1 MLVVIIV
8 LLLVSSF
15 VGGVFLFMKNKG
27 GTTER
32 VTIGEIQ
39 KISNKTVSSS
49 EQEIVKSS
57 IKTYPRA
64 RFIKIGKT
72 GIVSNWKNRN
82 INLMEVYV
90 YDKNDNNI
98 ALKKPIASN
107 TPGFKGTVSKL
118 VDGDEMTMGQT
129 GSLEENESQQQRQ
142 SFEIDLGSMYE
153 IKSVV
158 LLDKTNGDPDRLDRI
173 RVTLIDD
180 DLKIVSKTRD
190 LTMSDVK
197 KGSKHKYDF
206 GTSAGRLRET
216 GKWSLQSVDCIGKWS
231 EWSSCSVGCGT
242 KGESQEG
249 QTKRKWITIR
259 KAENGGKACVYDL
272 NKDGFKNCM
281 SKCTAMGRYVKILH
295 TRTHKTHGHNAII
308 NLSDVRVYDI
318 DGTNIALN
326 RYVSGTSEHSSLYNW
341 VKLTDGSTANHNFAH
356 TGHGNNKDGGAS
368 YGARYRKKGW
378 TVDQPEYFIID
389 LGSRKEIKKLQVVN
403 RRDCCRWRIH
413 GIKLQIIDE
422 DGKTVNW
429 ETPIITGSP
438 WNSELTLPEQKW
450 KH

>member
-15 VGGVFLFMKNKG
+15 IGGVFLFMKNKG
-27 GTTER
+27 GTTEK
-32 VTIGEIQ
+32 VTTGEIQ

-49 EQEIVKSS
+49 EQEIVRSS

-64 RFIKIGKT
+64 QFIKIGKT

-180 DLKIVSKTRD
+180 DLKIVTKTRD
-190 LTMSDVK
+190 LTTSDVK

-206 GTSAGRLRET
+206 GT

-231 EWSSCSVGCGT
+231 EWSPCSVGCGT

-272 NKDGFKNCM
+272 NKDGFKKCM
-281 SKCTAMGRYVKILH
+281 SPCTAMGRYIKILH
-295 TRTHKTHGHNAII
+295 TRTHKTHGHNGII
-308 NLSDVRVYDI
+308 NLSDVRVYDV
-318 DGTNIALN
+318 DGNNISAH
-326 RYVSGTSEHSSLYNW
+326 RGVSGTSEHSSTHNW
-341 VKLTDGSTANHNFAH
+341 QNLTDGSTHNFAH
-356 TGHGNNKDGGAS
+356 TGHGDQKGNNYS
-368 YGARYRKKGW
+368 ARYRKKGW

-389 LGSRKEIKKLQVVN
+389 LGMRAEIKKLQVVN
-403 RRDCCRWRIH
+403 RRDCCRGRIH

-438 WNSELTLPEQKW
+438 WNNWLTLPEQKW
-450 KH
+450 WSR

>member
-15 VGGVFLFMKNKG
+15 IGGVFLFMKNKG
-27 GTTER
+27 GTTEK
-32 VTIGEIQ
+32 VTTGEIQ

-49 EQEIVKSS
+49 EQEIVRSS

-64 RFIKIGKT
+64 QFIKIGKT

-206 GTSAGRLRET
+206 GT

-231 EWSSCSVGCGT
+231 EWSPCSVGCGT

-272 NKDGFKNCM
+272 NKDGFKKCM
-281 SKCTAMGRYVKILH
+281 SRCTAMGRYVKILH
-295 TRTHKTHGHNAII
+295 TRTHKTHGHNGII

-318 DGTNIALN
+318 DGNNISAH
-326 RYVSGTSEHSSLYNW
+326 RGVSGTSEHSSTHNW
-341 VKLTDGSTANHNFAH
+341 QNLTDGSTHNFAH
-356 TGHGNNKDGGAS
+356 TGHGDQKGNNYS
-368 YGARYRKKGW
+368 ARFRKKGW
-378 TVDQPEYFIID
+378 TIDQPEYFIID
-389 LGSRKEIKKLQVVN
+389 LGMRAEIKRLQVVN
-403 RRDCCRWRIH
+403 RRDCCRGRIH

-438 WNSELTLPEQKW
+438 WDSILTLPEQKW

>member
-15 VGGVFLFMKNKG
+15 IGGVFLFMKNKG
-27 GTTER
+27 GTTEK
-32 VTIGEIQ
+32 VTTGEIQ

-49 EQEIVKSS
+49 EQEIVRSS

-64 RFIKIGKT
+64 QFIKIGKT

-180 DLKIVSKTRD
+180 DLKIVTKTRD
-190 LTMSDVK
+190 LTTSDVK

-206 GTSAGRLRET
+206 GT

-272 NKDGFKNCM
+272 NKDGFKKCM
-281 SKCTAMGRYVKILH
+281 STCTAMGRYVKVLH
-295 TRTHKTHGHNAII
+295 TRNQKTHGASAAVI

-326 RYVSGTSEHSSLYNW
+326 RYVSGSSEHSSRYSW
-341 VKLTDGSTANHNFAH
+341 VRLTDGSTGKYNFAH
-356 TGHGNNKDGGAS
+356 TGGRK
-368 YGARYRKKGW
+368 RKKGW
-378 TVDQPEYFIID
+378 TDDQPEYFIID

-403 RRDCCRWRIH
+403 RRDCCRGRIH

-429 ETPIITGSP
+429 ETPIIKGSP

>member
-1 MLVVIIV
+1 MLVIIIV

-27 GTTER
+27 DTVEKVTT
-32 VTIGEIQ
+32 GEIQ
-39 KISNKTVSSS
+39 KNSNKTVSSS
-49 EQEIVKSS
+49 EQEIVRSS

-64 RFIKIGKT
+64 QFIKIGKT

-206 GTSAGRLRET
+206 GT

-231 EWSSCSVGCGT
+231 EWSPCSVGCGT

-272 NKDGFKNCM
+272 NKDGFKKCM
-281 SKCTAMGRYVKILH
+281 SRCTAMGRYVKILH
-295 TRTHKTHGHNAII
+295 TRTHKTHGHNGII

-318 DGTNIALN
+318 DGNNIALN
-326 RYVSGTSEHSSLYNW
+326 RYVSGSSEHSARYSW
-341 VKLTDGSTANHNFAH
+341 VRLTDGSTGHLNFAH
-356 TGHGNNKDGGAS
+356 TGHGDSKGNKYGG
-368 YGARYRKKGW
+368 RFRKKGW
-378 TVDQPEYFIID
+378 TIDQPEYFIID
-389 LGSRKEIKKLQVVN
+389 LGSMKEIKKLQVVN
-403 RRDCCRWRIH
+403 RRDCCRGRIH

-438 WNSELTLPEQKW
+438 WVSTLTLPKQKW

>member
-15 VGGVFLFMKNKG
+15 IGGVFLFMKNKG
-27 GTTER
+27 GTTEK
-32 VTIGEIQ
+32 VTTGEIQ

-49 EQEIVKSS
+49 EQEIVRSS

-64 RFIKIGKT
+64 QFIKIGKT

-190 LTMSDVK
+190 LTTSDVK

-206 GTSAGRLRET
+206 GTD
-216 GKWSLQSVDCIGKWS
+216 KWSLQSVDCIGKWS

-272 NKDGFKNCM
+272 NKDGFKKCM
-281 SKCTAMGRYVKILH
+281 SKCTAMGRYVKVLH
-295 TRTHKTHGHNAII
+295 TRTHKTHGHNGII

-326 RYVSGTSEHSSLYNW
+326 RYVSGTSEHSSTHSW
-341 VKLTDGSTANHNFAH
+341 VRLTDSSTHNFAH
-356 TGHGNNKDGGAS
+356 TGHGNNKDGGG

-403 RRDCCRWRIH
+403 RRDCCRGRIH

-438 WNSELTLPEQKW
+438 WDSILTLPEQKW

>member
-15 VGGVFLFMKNKG
+15 IGGVFLFMKNKG
-27 GTTER
+27 GTTEK
-32 VTIGEIQ
+32 VTTGEIQ

-49 EQEIVKSS
+49 EQEIVRSS

-64 RFIKIGKT
+64 QFIKIGKT

-190 LTMSDVK
+190 LTTSDVK

-206 GTSAGRLRET
+206 GT

-272 NKDGFKNCM
+272 NKDGFKKCM
-281 SKCTAMGRYVKILH
+281 SRCTAMGRYVKILH
-295 TRTHKTHGHNAII
+295 TRTQKTHGHNGVI

-326 RYVSGTSEHSSLYNW
+326 RYVSGSSEHSSRYSW
-341 VKLTDGSTANHNFAH
+341 VRLTDGSTGHLNFAH
-356 TGHGNNKDGGAS
+356 TGKLK
-368 YGARYRKKGW
+368 RKKGW
-378 TVDQPEYFIID
+378 TNDQPEYFIID

-403 RRDCCRWRIH
+403 RRDCCRGRIH

-438 WNSELTLPEQKW
+438 WNSVLTLPEQKW

>member
-27 GTTER
+27 DTVEKVTT
-32 VTIGEIQ
+32 GEIQ

-49 EQEIVKSS
+49 EQEIVRSS

-64 RFIKIGKT
+64 QFIKIGKT

-206 GTSAGRLRET
+206 GT

-231 EWSSCSVGCGT
+231 EWSSCSVGCGK

-272 NKDGFKNCM
+272 NKDGFKKCM
-281 SKCTAMGRYVKILH
+281 SRCTAMGRYVKILH

-318 DGTNIALN
+318 DSNNIALN
-326 RYVSGTSEHSSLYNW
+326 RYVSGSSEHSTRYSW
-341 VKLTDGSTANHNFAH
+341 VRLTDGSTGHLNFAH
-356 TGHGNNKDGGAS
+356 TGHGDSKGNKYSG
-368 YGARYRKKGW
+368 RFRKKGW
-378 TVDQPEYFIID
+378 TIDQPEYFIID
-389 LGSRKEIKKLQVVN
+389 LGSMKEIKKLQVVN
-403 RRDCCRWRIH
+403 RRDCCRGRIH

-438 WNSELTLPEQKW
+438 WVSTLTLPEQKW

>member
-1 MLVVIIV
+1 MLVIIIV

-27 GTTER
+27 DTVEKVTT
-32 VTIGEIQ
+32 GEIQ
-39 KISNKTVSSS
+39 KIPNKTVSSS
-49 EQEIVKSS
+49 EQEIVRSS

-64 RFIKIGKT
+64 QFIKIGKT

-206 GTSAGRLRET
+206 GTD
-216 GKWSLQSVDCIGKWS
+216 KWSLQSVDCIGKWS
-231 EWSSCSVGCGT
+231 EWSPCSVGCGT

-272 NKDGFKNCM
+272 NKDGFKKCM
-281 SKCTAMGRYVKILH
+281 STCTAMGRYVKILH
-295 TRTHKTHGHNAII
+295 TRTLKTHGHNGII

-318 DGTNIALN
+318 DGNNIALN
-326 RYVSGTSEHSSLYNW
+326 RYVSGSSEHSGSYSW
-341 VKLTDGSTANHNFAH
+341 VRLTDGSTGHLNFAH
-356 TGHGNNKDGGAS
+356 TGGLK
-368 YGARYRKKGW
+368 RKKGW
-378 TVDQPEYFIID
+378 TDDQPEYFIID
-389 LGSRKEIKKLQVVN
+389 LGSMKEIKKLQVVN
-403 RRDCCRWRIH
+403 RRDCCRGRIH

-438 WNSELTLPEQKW
+438 WNSVLTLPEQKW

>member
-15 VGGVFLFMKNKG
+15 IGGVFLFMKNKG
-27 GTTER
+27 GTTEK
-32 VTIGEIQ
+32 VTTGEIQ

-49 EQEIVKSS
+49 EQEIVRSS

-64 RFIKIGKT
+64 QFIKIGKT

-190 LTMSDVK
+190 LTTSDVK

-206 GTSAGRLRET
+206 GT

-259 KAENGGKACVYDL
+259 KAENGGKACVYD
-272 NKDGFKNCM
+272 
-281 SKCTAMGRYVKILH
+281 
-295 TRTHKTHGHNAII
+295 
-308 NLSDVRVYDI
+308 I

-326 RYVSGTSEHSSLYNW
+326 RYVSGSSEHSSRYSW
-341 VKLTDGSTANHNFAH
+341 VRLTDGSTGQYNFAH
-356 TGHGNNKDGGAS
+356 TGALK
-368 YGARYRKKGW
+368 RKKGW
-378 TVDQPEYFIID
+378 TNDQPEYFIID

-403 RRDCCRWRIH
+403 RRDCCRGRIH

-438 WNSELTLPEQKW
+438 WNSVLTLPEQKW

>member
-1 MLVVIIV
+1 MLVIIIV

-27 GTTER
+27 GTTEK
-32 VTIGEIQ
+32 VTTGEIQ

-49 EQEIVKSS
+49 EQEIVRSS

-64 RFIKIGKT
+64 QFIKIGKT

-129 GSLEENESQQQRQ
+129 GSLEENESQLQRQ
-142 SFEIDLGSMYE
+142 SLEIDLGSMYE

-206 GTSAGRLRET
+206 GT

-231 EWSSCSVGCGT
+231 EWSPCSVGCGT
-242 KGESQEG
+242 K
-249 QTKRKWITIR
+249 R
-259 KAENGGKACVYDL
+259 
-272 NKDGFKNCM
+272 
-281 SKCTAMGRYVKILH
+281 
-295 TRTHKTHGHNAII
+295 
-308 NLSDVRVYDI
+308 
-318 DGTNIALN
+318 
-326 RYVSGTSEHSSLYNW
+326 
-341 VKLTDGSTANHNFAH
+341 
-356 TGHGNNKDGGAS
+356 
-368 YGARYRKKGW
+368 
-378 TVDQPEYFIID
+378 
-389 LGSRKEIKKLQVVN
+389 
-403 RRDCCRWRIH
+403 
-413 GIKLQIIDE
+413 
-422 DGKTVNW
+422 
-429 ETPIITGSP
+429 
-438 WNSELTLPEQKW
+438 
-450 KH
+450 

>member
-1 MLVVIIV
+1 MLVIIIV

-27 GTTER
+27 DTVEKVTT
-32 VTIGEIQ
+32 GEIQ

-49 EQEIVKSS
+49 EQEIVRSS

-64 RFIKIGKT
+64 QFIKIGKT

-180 DLKIVSKTRD
+180 DL
-190 LTMSDVK
+190 
-197 KGSKHKYDF
+197 G
-206 GTSAGRLRET
+206 T

-231 EWSSCSVGCGT
+231 EWSSCSVGCGK

-272 NKDGFKNCM
+272 NKDGFKKCM
-281 SKCTAMGRYVKILH
+281 STCTAMGRYVKILH
-295 TRTHKTHGHNAII
+295 TRTLKTHGHNGII

-318 DGTNIALN
+318 DGNNIALN
-326 RYVSGTSEHSSLYNW
+326 RYVSGSSEHSASYSW
-341 VKLTDGSTANHNFAH
+341 VRLTDGSTGHLNFAH
-356 TGHGNNKDGGAS
+356 TGGLK
-368 YGARYRKKGW
+368 RKKGW
-378 TVDQPEYFIID
+378 TDDQPEYFIID
-389 LGSRKEIKKLQVVN
+389 LGSMKEIKKLQVVN
-403 RRDCCRWRIH
+403 RRDCCRGRIH

-438 WNSELTLPEQKW
+438 WDSILTLPEQKW